1 MERAIEV
8 SNGTGPME
16 ENLLPPYDFKGR
28 VPEDDAWLPSKF
40 TFFWMRPLFRRAAY
54 LSKHHTGLQQDDLLP
69 MPRFDH
75 GEPIISSFERRWATT
90 AHENVDRKSDDTKAR
105 QQTDRV
111 RKALLAVLGVRFW
124 IAGAIKMFNSALQFS
139 FPILLNQILK
149 FIEDN
154 QDGKILET
162 DPWSV
167 RYRGYWLSAVLFVF
181 IAAKAVTENAYFY
194 RVIRSGYQ
202 ARVAV
207 SVAVYNKSLRL
218 SNAERQSTTLGELVN
233 LMQVDASKIEL
244 FVPQFHVLW
253 DGILQITGY
262 IAILYVLIGWS
273 CFVGLGVMIA
283 AIPLQGV
290 VMARLFGLNREL
302 VVYTDARVKT
312 TNEALQ
318 GIQSVKMFAWETNFA
333 EAVGASR
340 KKELGFL
347 GNVAYLRA
355 ANRAYI
361 TALPGIVAVV
371 SFIAYAYSNSGSDF
385 AASTLFAAIVAFDQ
399 LRFPLLFYPVSLAQL
414 SQASVSAAR
423 VQNFLEMQEI
433 QKGNSPGNA
442 GYVRDDIPS
451 KSGAGEIEI
460 QNATIYWRDPKI
472 PLEESLHSKRSRDD
486 DKSDIT
492 ELDIVE
498 ESGEVVRYP
507 KPILEDISIY
517 VKPGELC
524 AVVGKVGSGKSTL
537 CSAILN
543 ETLLT
548 SGTISLK
555 GKVAYASQSPWIL
568 NASLRDNILFGL
580 PYNKERYDRVISVCQ
595 LNYDLEMLNDGDLT
609 EIGEKGINLSGGQKQ
624 RVSVAR
630 AAYSDVDTIILD
642 DPLSA
647 LDPAVAKQLFD
658 ECIVCFMKGKTRLLV
673 TNQLQFLKSCDT
685 VVALGSRRV
694 IEQGPFAEL
703 IADEFGEIT
712 RLLKNNALGDSVT
725 KCGKLSNGAIGSI
738 AKRNAEAKPTK
749 LDKEAGMLV
758 TKEERLFGAVSLS
771 VYRKYILAGGGYLI
785 FMVVYFGF
793 ILSGLT
799 GIAVTSWVSYWT
811 SDAEYQRHSKA
822 FYLILYAAFS
832 VLLGVF
838 TFLRTYLLVWF
849 GVKASERLHR
859 NLFDSILRAPTS
871 FFDTTPI
878 GRILSRFSKDL
889 YAIDIELTDHLDFF
903 LFASLNVIMSIGVI
917 VFVTPWFGL
926 AVPPLAFL
934 YVKVLNYFRDV
945 SRETKRL
952 DNISRSPVYAQFSET
967 LGGLSTIRAFGV
979 TTRFVRDFE
988 GKIDENT
995 RAYYNSKAADRWLG
1009 LRLEMIGSVVAGL
1022 AGFFASHV
1030 AISGS
1035 VSGQESDSNFSSLA
1049 GLSLTTAISVTS
1061 LLNWCVRTFAMLEAA
1076 MSSCERVLHY
1086 TENIPREA
1094 PWTAKELEDFFANRK
1109 NTSMPPS
1116 SASDVALKACD
1127 GKAASFGSSWPEN
1140 GRIVLKHLCMRYR
1153 PETPLVLKGLD
1164 VVIEG
1169 GDRVGVVGRTGSG
1182 KVRIVVLLCFVWIFS
1197 HTATPCLQ

>member
-1 MERAIEV
+1 MKLIMEKKD
-8 SNGTGPME
+8 SNGTCDSE
-16 ENLLPPYDFKGR
+16 EKLLPPHDFKGR
-28 VPEDDAWLPSKF
+28 IPEEDAWLPSLLLF
-40 TFFWMRPLFRRAAY
+40 TWMRPLFRRAAY
-54 LSKHHTGLQQDDLLP
+54 LSKHDTGLQHEDLLP
-69 MPRFDH
+69 MPHFDR
-75 GEPIISSFERRWATT
+75 GAPIISTFERTWAST
-90 AHENVDRKSDDTKAR
+90 ANGTSSSKKDDTKAK

-111 RKALLAVLGVRFW
+111 RKALLAVLGARFW
-124 IAGAIKMFNSALQFS
+124 VAGAIKLLNSALQFT

-149 FIEDN
+149 FIEDSQN
-154 QDGKILET
+154 GLISET
-162 DPWSV
+162 DSWST
-167 RYRGYWLSAVLFVF
+167 RYRGYWLSAVLFGF

-194 RVIRSGYQ
+194 RVIRAGYQ

-218 SNAERQSTTLGELVN
+218 SNSERQSTTLGELVN

-262 IAILYVLIGWS
+262 MAILYVLIGWP
-273 CFVGLGVMIA
+273 CFVGLGLMIA
-283 AIPLQGV
+283 AIPIQGV
-290 VMARLFGLNREL
+290 VMSRLFGLNREL
-302 VVYTDARVKT
+302 VAFTDARVKT

-333 EAVGASR
+333 EAVGNNR

-347 GNVAYLRA
+347 GSVAYLRA

-371 SFIAYAYSNSGSDF
+371 SFIAYAYSDSGSDVS
-385 AASTLFAAIVAFDQ
+385 ASTLFAAIVAFDQ

-414 SQASVSAAR
+414 TQASVSAAR

-433 QKGNSPGNA
+433 QLGSSENG
-442 GYVRDDIPS
+442 GYVRDDLPS
-451 KSGAGEIEI
+451 VPGAGEIKIEK
-460 QNATIYWRDPKI
+460 ATVYWRDPNI
-472 PLEESLHSKRSRDD
+472 PLEESNHSRRSKDD

-492 ELDIVE
+492 ELEIVE
-498 ESGEVVRYP
+498 GCGEVIRYP
-507 KPILEDISIY
+507 KPILEDISIHI
-517 VKPGELC
+517 KPGELC

-548 SGTISLK
+548 AGSLSLK

-580 PYNKERYDRVISVCQ
+580 PFDQDRYNRIISVCQ
-595 LNYDLEMLNDGDLT
+595 LNHDLAMLTDGDRT

-630 AAYSDVDTIILD
+630 AAYADADTIILD

-647 LDPAVAKQLFD
+647 LDPEVAKQLFD

-694 IEQGPFAEL
+694 IEQGSFADL
-703 IADEFGEIT
+703 IADDHGEVS
-712 RLLKNNALGDSVT
+712 RLLKNNAIGDSVS
-725 KCGKLSNGAIGSI
+725 KSGKHENGAPGPS
-738 AKRNAEAKPTK
+738 AMSAAEEKSNKPG
-749 LDKEAGMLV
+749 KEAGALV
-758 TKEERLFGAVSLS
+758 TKEERLIGAVSLS
-771 VYRKYILAGGGYLI
+771 VYRKYIMAGGGYLI
-785 FMVVYFGF
+785 FVVVYFGF

-799 GIAVTSWVSYWT
+799 NIAVTSWVSYWT
-811 SDAEYQRHSKA
+811 SDSEYQRHSKA
-822 FYLILYAAFS
+822 FYLILYAVFS

-838 TFLRTYLLVWF
+838 TFVRTYLLVWF
-849 GVKASERLHR
+849 GVKASESLHR
-859 NLFDSILRAPTS
+859 NLLNSILRAPTS

-889 YAIDIELTDHLDFF
+889 YAIDVELTDHMDFF
-903 LFASLNVIMSIGVI
+903 LFASLNVTMAMGVI
-917 VFVTPWFGL
+917 IFVTPWFGL
-926 AVPPLAFL
+926 AVPPLGFL
-934 YVKVLNYFRDV
+934 YIKVLNYFRDV

-988 GKIDENT
+988 ERIDENT
-995 RAYYNSKAADRWLG
+995 RANYNSKAADRWLG

-1022 AGFFASHV
+1022 AAVFASHV

-1035 VSGQESDSNFSSLA
+1035 VSGQESDSDFASLA

-1076 MSSCERVLHY
+1076 MNSCERVLHY
-1086 TENIPREA
+1086 TENIPQEA
-1094 PWTAKELEDFFANRK
+1094 PWTAKELEDSYASRK
-1109 NTSMPPS
+1109 DS
-1116 SASDVALKACD
+1116 SDLPACASEIALVASN
-1127 GKAASFGSSWPEN
+1127 GKAAAFGSAWPES

-1169 GDRVGVVGRTGSG
+1169 GERVGVVGRTGSG
-1182 KVRIVVLLCFVWIFS
+1182 KVCIENFRRHMNIYTGIYL
-1197 HTATPCLQ
+1197 